1 MNIKHIS
8 KVELI
13 KRVIN
18 KDILIK
24 VNGEMIIHN
33 IEYKF

>member
-18 KDILIK
+18 KVVLTK
-24 VNGEMIIHN
+24 VNGELIIHN